1 MSRGAVSGSMTI
13 FKDRIAPLVFFL
25 LCSAIPLRAAQNA
38 PPAPSLIIE
47 VVSQGQPVAGA
58 SVVVGGR
65 SEISDA
71 SGRVGFNVP
80 SGEYDIT
87 VEAKGHLSGTSRVMV
102 GAQSSAPTRI
112 EILPIPEVQ
121 ETVIVT
127 ATRTNTRLQD
137 QPVRVEVINREEIE
151 EKALMTPGSVAMLL
165 GETTGLRVQTTSPA
179 LGAANVRIQGL
190 RGRYSQLVADGL
202 PLYGA
207 QGDSF
212 SLLQVP
218 PLDLGQ
224 VEIIKGAA
232 SALYGASALGGVIN
246 LVSRRPAEAEREF
259 LINTTSQ
266 SGLDL
271 TSWLANPVGEAA
283 SWTLLGGYHRQSG
296 QDLDE
301 DGWLDLPGFE
311 RMVLRPRFF
320 TDNGA
325 GKSLFGT
332 IGVMVED
339 RDGGTSPGQ
348 SLPNG
353 AAFAESL
360 KTRHIDGGFV
370 GRWLA
375 FDRRVL
381 AVRGSYMRRSQD
393 RRFGSTAEHGVR
405 STWFGEASLQ
415 GSSGRQTW
423 VAGAAFQQD
432 RNTLQELPQF
442 DYTFSSPSV
451 FMQDEIALTGSLTL
465 AVSARADVHSEYG
478 VLATPRI
485 SLLSRPA
492 AGWTVRV
499 AAGTGAFAPTPF
511 TEETEE
517 TGLSRLRPLRGLRA
531 ERARGSSLDIT
542 RVFGSVEVTGTVFGS
557 MVVAP
562 VVTKALED
570 GSVEFLNAPENT
582 RTAGTELLLR
592 YRREGFVALATH
604 AWTRSTEFDADEDL
618 RRAVPLTPAH
628 AASFNAIWEG
638 DDWGRFGI
646 EMYFVGKQELD
657 ENPYRRISRQH
668 LLIGALGERRVGGVR
683 FFINAENLL
692 NIRQTNYDPLILPSP
707 RRDGRWTVDAW
718 APLEGRVVN
727 GGVRVAF

>member
-1 MSRGAVSGSMTI
+1 MCW
-13 FKDRIAPLVFFL
+13 IARAALLSLVFFAYPPCVSAQDAQAARQL
-25 LCSAIPLRAAQNA
+25 L
-38 PPAPSLIIE
+38 IE
-47 VVSQGQPVAGA
+47 VMSREQPLPGA
-58 SVVVGGR
+58 SVVINGR
-65 SEISDA
+65 TEISDA
-71 SGRVGFNVP
+71 AGRVMFDVTP
-80 SGEYDIT
+80 GEYEIT
-87 VEAKGHLSGTSRVMV
+87 AEAKGHLPSTSRVV
-102 GAQSSAPTRI
+102 IGAQTSATIRI
-112 EILPIPEVQ
+112 ELLPIPEAQ
-121 ETVIVT
+121 EAVIVT

-137 QPVRVEVINREEIE
+137 QPVRVEVIDREEIE

-165 GETTGLRVQTTSPA
+165 GETTGLRVQTTSPS

-246 LVSRRPAEAEREF
+246 LVSRRPDEAEREF
-259 LINTTSQ
+259 LINTTTQ

-271 TSWLANPVGEAA
+271 TSWLANPIGDAA
-283 SWTLLGGYHRQSG
+283 TWTLLGGYHRQSG

-301 DGWLDLPGFE
+301 DGWLDLPRFE
-311 RMVLRPRFF
+311 RMVLRPRIF

-325 GKSLFGT
+325 GRSMFAT
-332 IGVMVED
+332 IGVMAED
-339 RDGGTSPGQ
+339 RDGGTSPGK

-353 AAFAESL
+353 VPFAESL
-360 KTRHIDGGFV
+360 NTRHVDAGFV

-375 FDRRVL
+375 FEKRVL

-393 RRFGSTAEHGVR
+393 RRFGPVAEHGAR
-405 STWFGEASLQ
+405 STWFGETSLQ

-432 RNTLQELPQF
+432 RNTLRELPQF

-451 FMQDEIALTGSLTL
+451 FMQDEIALTGRLTL
-465 AVSARADVHSEYG
+465 AVSARADLHSEYG

-531 ERARGSSLDIT
+531 ERARGSSLDVT
-542 RVFGSVEVTGTVFGS
+542 RIFGSLEVTATVFGS

-562 VVTKALED
+562 VVTKTLDD
-570 GSVEFLNAPENT
+570 GSVEFLNAPEST
-582 RTAGTELLLR
+582 RTAGTELLVR
-592 YRREGFVALATH
+592 YRRDGFVALATH
-604 AWTRSTEFDADEDL
+604 AWTRSTEFDADDEL

-638 DDWGRFGI
+638 DEWGRFGI
-646 EMYFVGKQELD
+646 EMYFVGKQDLD
-657 ENPYRRISRQH
+657 ENPYRRIGRQH

-692 NIRQTNYDPLILPSP
+692 DIRQTNYDPLILQSP
-707 RRDGRWTVDAW
+707 RPDGRWTVDAW

-727 GGVRVAF
+727 GGIRVAF

>member
-1 MSRGAVSGSMTI
+1 MFRIVRGALC
-13 FKDRIAPLVFFL
+13 FLVL
-25 LCSAIPLRAAQNA
+25 LLPVASTAQNPPPPQDPA
-38 PPAPSLIIE
+38 PTEDPPAP
-47 VVSQGQPVAGA
+47 QQPV
-58 SVVVGGR
+58 
-65 SEISDA
+65 I
-71 SGRVGFNVP
+71 
-80 SGEYDIT
+80 
-87 VEAKGHLSGTSRVMV
+87 EA
-102 GAQSSAPTRI
+102 A
-112 EILPIPEVQ
+112 

-137 QPVRVEVINREEIE
+137 QPVRVEVIDREEIE

-218 PLDLGQ
+218 PLDLAQ

-246 LVSRRPAEAEREF
+246 LVSRRPDEAEREF
-259 LINTTSQ
+259 LFNATSQ

-271 TSWLANPVGEAA
+271 TSWLANPVGDTA
-283 SWTLLGGYHRQSG
+283 SWTLLGGFHRQSG

-311 RMVLRPRFF
+311 RVVLRPRIFA
-320 TDNGA
+320 DNRSGRTMFA
-325 GKSLFGT
+325 TVG
-332 IGVMVED
+332 IMAED
-339 RDGGTSPGQ
+339 RNGGTAQGRT
-348 SLPNG
+348 LPSG
-353 AAFAESL
+353 VPFAESL
-360 KTRHIDGGFV
+360 KSRHVDGGFV

-375 FDRRVL
+375 FDNRVL
-381 AVRGSYMRRSQD
+381 AIRGSFMRRSQD
-393 RRFGSTAEHGVR
+393 RQFGPAAEYSVR

-415 GSSGRQTW
+415 GHTGRQTW
-423 VAGAAFQQD
+423 VVGGAFQQD
-432 RNTLQELPQF
+432 RHALRELPLF
-442 DYTFSSPSV
+442 DYTFSSPSL
-451 FMQDEIALTGSLTL
+451 FMQDEIAFNEKWTL

-492 AGWTVRV
+492 AGWTVRI

-517 TGLSRLRPLRGLRA
+517 TGLSRLRPLRDLRA
-531 ERARGSSLDIT
+531 ERARGMSLDVT
-542 RVFGSVEVTGTVFGS
+542 RLFGPIEVTGTIFGS
-557 MVVAP
+557 LVVEP
-562 VVTKALED
+562 VVTRNLDD
-570 GSVEFLNAPENT
+570 GFVEFLNAPDST
-582 RTAGTELLLR
+582 RTGGTELLLR

-604 AWTRSTEFDADEDL
+604 AWTRSTEFDADESV

-628 AASFNAIWEG
+628 AGSLNAIWEG

-646 EMYFVGKQELD
+646 EMYFIGKQELD
-657 ENPYRRISRQH
+657 ENPYRRIGRPH
-668 LLIGALGERRVGGVR
+668 LLIGALAERRFGGLRV
-683 FFINAENLL
+683 FINAENLL
-692 NIRQTNYDPLILPSP
+692 DVRQTNYDPLVLPSP
-707 RRDGRWTVDAW
+707 RPDGRWTVDAW
-718 APLEGRVVN
+718 APLDGRVIN
-727 GGVRVAF
+727 GGIRVAF

>member
-1 MSRGAVSGSMTI
+1 MARMV
-13 FKDRIAPLVFFL
+13 L
-25 LCSAIPLRAAQNA
+25 
-38 PPAPSLIIE
+38 
-47 VVSQGQPVAGA
+47 
-58 SVVVGGR
+58 VVVLLLLFLPMSATGQE
-65 SEISDA
+65 SAPQVNE
-71 SGRVGFNVP
+71 P
-80 SGEYDIT
+80 SPV
-87 VEAKGHLSGTSRVMV
+87 VEA
-102 GAQSSAPTRI
+102 
-112 EILPIPEVQ
+112 E

-137 QPVRVEVINREEIE
+137 QPVRVEVIDREEIE

-218 PLDLGQ
+218 PLDLAQ

-246 LVSRRPAEAEREF
+246 LVSRRPDTAEREL
-259 LINTTSQ
+259 LINGTSQ
-266 SGLDL
+266 SGQDV
-271 TSWLANPVGEAA
+271 TSWFANPIGETA
-283 SWTLLGGYHRQSG
+283 SWTLLGGFHRQSS
-296 QDLDE
+296 QDLDD
-301 DGWLDLPGFE
+301 DGWRDVPGFE
-311 RMVLRPRFF
+311 RFVLRPRVF
-320 TDNGA
+320 TDNRA
-325 GKSLFGT
+325 GKTMFAT
-332 IGVMVED
+332 VGVMAED
-339 RDGGTSPGQ
+339 REGGTAPGRT
-348 SLPNG
+348 LP
-353 AAFAESL
+353 AAPKPSGEGGPGGIAFTESL
-360 KTRHIDGGFV
+360 RSRHIDAGFV

-375 FDRRVL
+375 FEDRVIS
-381 AVRGSYMRRSQD
+381 VRGSYMRRTQE
-393 RRFGSTAEHGVR
+393 RRFGPTEEHGVR
-405 STWFGEASLQ
+405 ATWFGEVSFQ

-423 VAGAAFQQD
+423 VGGAAFQQD
-432 RNTLQELPQF
+432 RHAMRELPEF
-442 DYTFSSPSV
+442 DYVHSSPSL
-451 FMQDEIALTGSLTL
+451 FMQDEISITDKWTL

-492 AGWTVRV
+492 AAWTIRV

-531 ERARGSSLDIT
+531 ERARNTSLDVT
-542 RVFGSVEVTGTVFGS
+542 RVFGSIEVTGTIFGS
-557 MVVAP
+557 L
-562 VVTKALED
+562 VTRPIVTRTLD
-570 GSVEFLNAPENT
+570 GGDVEFLNAPDST
-582 RTAGTELLLR
+582 RTGGTELLVR

-604 AWTRSTEFDADEDL
+604 AWTRSTEYGADERT
-618 RRAVPLTPAH
+618 RRAVPLTPSH
-628 AASFNAIWEG
+628 AGSLNAIWEG

-646 EMYFVGKQELD
+646 EMYFIGTQELD
-657 ENPYRRISRQH
+657 ENPYRRAGRPY
-668 LLIGALGERRVGGVR
+668 LLLGALAERRLGRLRV
-683 FFINAENLL
+683 FINAENLL
-692 NIRQTNYDPLILPSP
+692 DVRQTKFDPLTVPTP

-727 GGVRVAF
+727 GGLRVAF

>member
-1 MSRGAVSGSMTI
+1 MPKMV
-13 FKDRIAPLVFFL
+13 LVVVLSLL
-25 LCSAIPLRAAQNA
+25 LCLPMSATAQE
-38 PPAPSLIIE
+38 PAPE
-47 VVSQGQPVAGA
+47 VKEPSPV
-58 SVVVGGR
+58 
-65 SEISDA
+65 
-71 SGRVGFNVP
+71 
-80 SGEYDIT
+80 
-87 VEAKGHLSGTSRVMV
+87 VEA
-102 GAQSSAPTRI
+102 
-112 EILPIPEVQ
+112 E

-137 QPVRVEVINREEIE
+137 QPLRVEVIDREEIE

-218 PLDLGQ
+218 PLDLAQ

-246 LVSRRPAEAEREF
+246 LVSRRPDVAEREL
-259 LINTTSQ
+259 LINATSQ
-266 SGLDL
+266 SGHDV
-271 TSWLANPVGEAA
+271 TSWFANPIGETA
-283 SWTLLGGYHRQSG
+283 SWTLLGGFHRQSS
-296 QDLDE
+296 QDLDD
-301 DGWLDLPGFE
+301 DGWRDLPGFE
-311 RMVLRPRFF
+311 RFVLRPRVF
-320 TDNGA
+320 TDNRA
-325 GKSLFGT
+325 GKTMFATVG
-332 IGVMVED
+332 MMAED
-339 RDGGTSPGQ
+339 RDGGTAPGRTV
-348 SLPNG
+348 P
-353 AAFAESL
+353 AAPKPSGEGGPGGIGFTESL
-360 KTRHIDGGFV
+360 RSRHIDGGFV

-375 FDRRVL
+375 FDNRVL
-381 AVRGSYMRRSQD
+381 SVRGSYMRRTQE
-393 RRFGSTAEHGVR
+393 RRFGPTEEHGVR
-405 STWFGEASLQ
+405 ATWFGEVSFQ

-423 VAGAAFQQD
+423 VGGAAFQQD
-432 RNTLQELPQF
+432 RHALRELPRF
-442 DYTFSSPSV
+442 DYIHSSPSL
-451 FMQDEIALTGSLTL
+451 FMQDEIAITDKWTL

-492 AGWTVRV
+492 AGWTIRV

-531 ERARGSSLDIT
+531 ERARNTSLDVT
-542 RVFGSVEVTGTVFGS
+542 RVFGSIELTGTIFGS
-557 MVVAP
+557 LVTRP
-562 VVTKALED
+562 VVTRTLD
-570 GSVEFLNAPENT
+570 GGDVEFINAPEST
-582 RTAGTELLLR
+582 RTGGTELLVR

-604 AWTRSTEFDADEDL
+604 AWTRSTEYDADERT
-618 RRAVPLTPAH
+618 RRAVPLTPSH
-628 AASFNAIWEG
+628 AGSLNAIWEG

-646 EMYFVGKQELD
+646 EMYFIGRQELD
-657 ENPYRRISRQH
+657 ENPYRRVGRPH
-668 LLIGALGERRVGGVR
+668 VLLGALAERRFGRLRV
-683 FFINAENLL
+683 FINAENLL
-692 NIRQTNYDPLILPSP
+692 DVRQTKFDPLTVPAP

-727 GGVRVAF
+727 GGLRVAF